1 MTMEQNVRND
11 ELEIDLMEIIQVLWR
26 WAWVIAAS
34 AVGVALIAF
43 IYSKVF
49 ITPTYQSKTR
59 IVVLNQSNSD
69 SLTVSDL
76 NLGTQLSN
84 DYKELIRSRDVVETV
99 IETFMLN
106 TTYEGLV
113 KNISVSSPSN
123 TRIIDITLTHT
134 NPALA
139 KEMVDKLREVAAVKI
154 KDIMAV
160 DAVNLV
166 DEGNLPTSPSAPNV
180 KKYTLLGFLIG
191 AFLAMAVIVV
201 LYLLD
206 DTIKSSEDIEK
217 YLKLSTLGMIPILE
231 TEEERKKRQT
241 RRLSRKE
248 LEDEREERE
257 AREHT
262 KKMAVVDLS
271 DVE

>member
-1 MTMEQNVRND
+1 MEQNARND

-26 WAWVIAAS
+26 WAWVIAVS
-34 AVGVALIAF
+34 AIGVALVAF
-43 IYSKVF
+43 VYSKFF
-49 ITPTYQSKTR
+49 ITPTYESKTR

-69 SLTVSDL
+69 NLTVNDL

-99 IETFMLN
+99 IETFQIN
-106 TTYEGLV
+106 TTYEAFV
-113 KNISVSSPSN
+113 KNIAVSSPSN

-134 NPALA
+134 NPTLA

-166 DEGNLPTSPSAPNV
+166 DEGNLPKHPSAPNV
-180 KKYTLLGFLIG
+180 KKFTLLGFLIG
-191 AFLAMAVIVV
+191 AFLAIAVVVV

-217 YLKLSTLGMIPILE
+217 YLKLSTLGMIPIIE
-231 TEEERKKRQT
+231 TEEERRKRQN
-241 RRLSRKE
+241 RRLTRSE
-248 LEDEREERE
+248 LEDKREERE

>member
-1 MTMEQNVRND
+1 MEQKYNND
-11 ELEIDLMEIIQVLWR
+11 ELEIDLMEIISVLMR
-26 WAWVIAAS
+26 WAWVIAA
-34 AVGVALIAF
+34 AAFGCALIAF
-43 IYSKVF
+43 VYSKFF
-49 ITPTYQSKTR
+49 ITPTYESTTR

-69 SLTVSDL
+69 NLTVNDL

-84 DYKELIRSRDVVETV
+84 DYKELIRSRDVVENV
-99 IETFMLN
+99 IEAYRLE
-106 TTYEGLV
+106 TTYEEFVG
-113 KNISVSSPSN
+113 NIKVSSPTN

-134 NPALA
+134 NPLLA
-139 KEMVDKLREVAAVKI
+139 KDLVDKLREEASVKI

-166 DEGNLPTSPSAPNV
+166 DEGNVPLNPSAPSV
-180 KKYTLLGFLIG
+180 KKWTLIGFLAG
-191 AFLAMAVIVV
+191 AFASMAVIVV

-217 YLKLSTLGMIPILE
+217 YLKLSTLGTIPIIE
-231 TEEERKKRQT
+231 TEEDRKKRRT
-241 RRLSRKE
+241 RTRVNE
-248 LEDEREERE
+248 EDLREERE

>member
-1 MTMEQNVRND
+1 MEQNVRND

-26 WAWVIAAS
+26 RAWIIAAA
-34 AVGVALIAF
+34 AVGLALIAF
-43 IYSKVF
+43 LYSKLL
-49 ITPTYQSKTR
+49 ITPTYESTTR

-69 SLTVSDL
+69 NLTVNDL

-99 IETFMLN
+99 IDTFRLN

-113 KNISVSSPSN
+113 GSISVSSPTN

-160 DAVNLV
+160 DAVNVV
-166 DEGNLPTSPSAPNV
+166 DEGNLPTEPAAPNV

-201 LYLLD
+201 IYLLD

-231 TEEERKKRQT
+231 TEEDRKKRQQP

>member
-1 MTMEQNVRND
+1 MEQNARND

-26 WAWVIAAS
+26 WAWVIAVS
-34 AVGVALIAF
+34 AIGVALVAF
-43 IYSKVF
+43 LYSKFF
-49 ITPTYQSKTR
+49 ITPTYKSTTR

-69 SLTVSDL
+69 NLTVSDL

-99 IETFMLN
+99 IENFQLS
-106 TTYEGLV
+106 TTYEAFVGS
-113 KNISVSSPSN
+113 ISVSSPSN

-139 KEMVDKLREVAAVKI
+139 KEMVDKIREAAAVKI

-166 DEGNLPTSPSAPNV
+166 DEGNLPKYPSAPNV
-180 KKYTLLGFLIG
+180 KKFTLLGFLIG
-191 AFLAMAVIVV
+191 AFLAIAVVVV

-217 YLKLSTLGMIPILE
+217 YLKLSTLGMIPIIE
-231 TEEERKKRQT
+231 TEEERKKRQN
-241 RRLSRKE
+241 RRLTKRE
-248 LEDEREERE
+248 LEDKREEKE

>member
-1 MTMEQNVRND
+1 MEQKYNND
-11 ELEIDLMEIIQVLWR
+11 ELEIDLMEIISVLWH
-26 WAWVIAAS
+26 WAWVIAA
-34 AVGVALIAF
+34 AAIGCGLLALV
-43 IYSKVF
+43 YSKFF
-49 ITPTYQSKTR
+49 ITPTYESTTR

-69 SLTVSDL
+69 NLTVNDL

-84 DYKELIRSRDVVETV
+84 DYKELIRSRDVVESV
-99 IETFMLN
+99 IEAYRLDI
-106 TTYEGLV
+106 TYERFV
-113 KNISVSSPSN
+113 ENIKVSSPTN

-134 NPALA
+134 NPLLA
-139 KEMVDKLREVAAVKI
+139 KDMVDTLREEASIKI

-166 DEGNLPTSPSAPNV
+166 DEGNVPIQPSAPSV
-180 KKYTLLGFLIG
+180 KKWTLIG
-191 AFLAMAVIVV
+191 VLAGGFIAVAIIVV

-206 DTIKSSEDIEK
+206 DTIKSSEDIDK
-217 YLKLSTLGMIPILE
+217 YLKLSTLGTIPIIE
-231 TEEERKKRQT
+231 TEDDRKKR
-241 RRLSRKE
+241 RHRSRVSE
-248 LEDEREERE
+248 EDLREERE

>member
-1 MTMEQNVRND
+1 MEQNVKND
-11 ELEIDLMEIIQVLWR
+11 ELEIDLMEIIHVLWH
-26 WAWVIAAS
+26 WAWLIAAS
-34 AVGVALIAF
+34 AIGVALIAF
-43 IYSKVF
+43 IYSKFF
-49 ITPTYQSKTR
+49 ITPTYKSTTR
-59 IVVLNQSNSD
+59 IVVLNQSSSD

-99 IETFMLN
+99 IETFRLE

-113 KNISVSSPSN
+113 RNISVSSPTN

-139 KEMVDKLREVAAVKI
+139 KQLVDKLREVAAVKI

-166 DEGNLPTSPSAPNV
+166 DEGNLPKYPSAPNV
-180 KKYTLLGFLIG
+180 KKYTLIGFLIG
-191 AFLAMAVIVV
+191 AFVSMAVVVV

-241 RRLSRKE
+241 RKLSRKD
-248 LEDEREERE
+248 LEDQREERE

>member
-1 MTMEQNVRND
+1 MEQNVRND

-26 WAWVIAAS
+26 RAWIIAAA
-34 AVGVALIAF
+34 AVGLALIAF
-43 IYSKVF
+43 LYSKLL
-49 ITPTYQSKTR
+49 ITPTYESTTR

-69 SLTVSDL
+69 NLTVNDL

-99 IETFMLN
+99 IDTFRLN
-106 TTYEGLV
+106 TTYEELV
-113 KNISVSSPSN
+113 ENIDVSSPIN
-123 TRIIDITLTHT
+123 TRIIDITMTHT
-134 NPALA
+134 NPMLA

-154 KDIMAV
+154 KTIMAV
-160 DAVNLV
+160 DAVNVV
-166 DEGNLPTSPSAPNV
+166 DEGNVPVYPSAPSV

-191 AFLAMAVIVV
+191 AFLSMAVIVV
-201 LYLLD
+201 IYLLD

-231 TEEERKKRQT
+231 TEEDRKKRQQP